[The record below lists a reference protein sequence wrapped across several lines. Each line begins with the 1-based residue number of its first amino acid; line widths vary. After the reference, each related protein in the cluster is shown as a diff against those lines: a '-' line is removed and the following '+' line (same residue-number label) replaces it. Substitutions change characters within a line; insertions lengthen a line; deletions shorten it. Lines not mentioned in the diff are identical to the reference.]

1 LIVLEELD
9 VIADV
14 VDPLLIIVVD
24 FWVLDR
30 YLIFKVLHK
39 LVSISLRH

>member
-1 LIVLEELD
+1 MIILEELD
-9 VIADV
+9 VFADV

-30 YLIFKVLHK
+30 YLIFKVFHK
-39 LVSISLRH
+39 LGRLSLRH